1 MGDHIMGNTLLT
13 TYGSPPYIRFMNCHF
28 DISLRTALW
37 FDARDKTRLKNGN
50 FNFNNIYRHIAVE
63 EMFK

>member
-1 MGDHIMGNTLLT
+1 
-13 TYGSPPYIRFMNCHF
+13 MNCHF

-50 FNFNNIYRHIAVE
+50 FNNIYRHIAVE

>member
-1 MGDHIMGNTLLT
+1 
-13 TYGSPPYIRFMNCHF
+13 MNCHF

-50 FNFNNIYRHIAVE
+50 FNFNFNNIYRHIAVE